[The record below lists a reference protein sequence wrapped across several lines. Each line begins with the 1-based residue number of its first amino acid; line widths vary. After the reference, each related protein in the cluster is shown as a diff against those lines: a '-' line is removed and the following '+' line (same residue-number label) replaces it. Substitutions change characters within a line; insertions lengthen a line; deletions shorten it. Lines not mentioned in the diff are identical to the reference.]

1 MSTRSR
7 IAITKAGG
15 FRSVYCHSDGYPK
28 GPCGIG
34 FTLLT
39 HYAEREKVEQ
49 LMTLGHLSVLGP
61 EIGRTHNGKQRMR
74 EVATMRRYSNWC
86 LAYSRDCGEKD
97 VRADEHATF
106 DELVQ
111 AADDTTA
118 EYLYVLFDEV
128 WLSAPLKPGLCLDD
142 LLPLTPE
149 VVAEEVKARA
159 FYVKP
164 AGARRLLEFIREH
177 GLDEE
182 TKQSDDE
189 RFDRCIVLRSQVAVA
204 RAAVRYLSRCRCAHR
219 IEMV

>member
-15 FRSVYCHSDGYPK
+15 FRSVYCHNSGYPQ
-28 GPCGIG
+28 GPWGVG

-61 EIGRTHNGKQRMR
+61 EIGRKHNGAKRMSDL
-74 EVATMRRYSNWC
+74 ATMERYANWC
-86 LAYSRDCGEKD
+86 LAYRRDRGDPDVDAEEHAGFEEL
-97 VRADEHATF
+97 VRAAEESD
-106 DELVQ
+106 
-111 AADDTTA
+111 A
-118 EYLYVLFDEV
+118 EYLYVLLDEV
-128 WLSAPLKPGLCLDD
+128 WLYAPMKSGLCLDD

-149 VVAEEVKARA
+149 VVAEEVKGRA
-159 FYVKP
+159 FYVKQ
-164 AGARRLLEFIREH
+164 AGARRLREFIREQ

-189 RFDRCIVLRSQVAVA
+189 RFDRCIVIRSQVAIA
-204 RAAVRYLSRCRCAHR
+204 KAAVRYLTRFRCAHR
-219 IEMV
+219 IEMA